1 MEAAERP
8 TKMRKLNADAEP
20 TAVPQ
25 DTRTPDQPLLSG
37 VEVNGA
43 VVPSTETANGSKPA
57 DEAASHNADVANGQ
71 ENVERED
78 SETEEHSQNQNEEQD
93 QESKTT
99 STDPAQQ
106 DGQPLSKNQLKKLRK
121 KQEWEAGR
129 EYRKLKRKQKMQE
142 KRARKREAREGGG
155 EQNPTSDA
163 GTVQQQNQRK
173 KPRKPVQ
180 LPITII
186 IDCGFDGLMIEKER
200 ISLGSQITR
209 SYSDNSRAPFQAHL
223 VISSWGGHLKKR
235 FDTVLNKHYLNWR
248 GVTFLE
254 EDFVEA
260 ARRADEIMKGPRG
273 GKLVGVFEKYAAAAA
288 GVQSNRLEDRQ
299 QAEHVDQRQ
308 THPNLESDTSKPAET
323 EHEAEGD
330 PAAAVD
336 SKVTEDTIA
345 NPPPTSSSSLQD
357 DSHQT
362 SQQDPALESAQ
373 KDTQPSTDSTTP
385 APTDLP
391 PQHHHPPIPKGEVV
405 YLTSDSPDTLTEL
418 SPYST
423 YIVGG
428 LVDKNRHKGICY
440 KIARERGIK
449 TAKLPIGEYMEMQ
462 SRKVLATNHV
472 VEIMVR
478 WLECGDW
485 GEAFLKVIPKRK
497 GGRLRGD
504 HDERTVDSSVAGD
517 EEREDED
524 DHEDEDVDHDND
536 NRNGA
541 AADGANH
548 GNEATE
554 LEPQVENQD

>member
-8 TKMRKLNADAEP
+8 TKMRKLDSHAEP
-20 TAVPQ
+20 SAVPQ

-43 VVPSTETANGSKPA
+43 VVPTTNTTNDNKPA
-57 DEAASHNADVANGQ
+57 DDAASHNADVANGQ

-78 SETEEHSQNQNEEQD
+78 SETDEHSQNQNEEQD

-155 EQNPTSDA
+155 EQDPTSNA

-173 KPRKPVQ
+173 KPRKPVL
-180 LPITII
+180 LPVTII
-186 IDCGFDGLMIEKER
+186 IDCSFDDLMIEKER

-260 ARRADEIMKGPRG
+260 ARRADEIMRGPRG

-288 GVQSNRLEDRQ
+288 AAAPSNRLEDSQHNQ
-299 QAEHVDQRQ
+299 QGDQ
-308 THPNLESDTSKPAET
+308 TTTAPEPGTSGPAEA
-323 EHEAEGD
+323 EAD
-330 PAAAVD
+330 PTAGIT
-336 SKVTEDTIA
+336 KDTTA
-345 NPPPTSSSSLQD
+345 KPPSTSSPSLQN

-362 SQQDPALESAQ
+362 FQNDSAASSNLESAQ
-373 KDTQPSTDSTTP
+373 KDNQPS
-385 APTDLP
+385 ADLS
-391 PQHHHPPIPKGEVV
+391 PQHTSTPIPKGEVI

>member
-1 MEAAERP
+1 MEAEERP
-8 TKMRKLNADAEP
+8 TKLRKLDSHAEP
-20 TAVPQ
+20 GAQ
-25 DTRTPDQPLLSG
+25 DTGTPDQQLLSG

-43 VVPSTETANGSKPA
+43 VVSTTNTNTTDDNKPVA
-57 DEAASHNADVANGQ
+57 DEAASNGDVVQ
-71 ENVERED
+71 EKGNVERED
-78 SETEEHSQNQNEEQD
+78 SETDEHNQNQCQDPEQS
-93 QESKTT
+93 QTT

-106 DGQPLSKNQLKKLRK
+106 DEQPLSKNQLKKLRK

-142 KRARKREAREGGG
+142 KRARKREAREGG
-155 EQNPTSDA
+155 EQDSTDGAAVQKPNP
-163 GTVQQQNQRK
+163 RK
-173 KPRKPVQ
+173 KPVQ
-180 LPITII
+180 LPITIL
-186 IDCGFDGLMIEKER
+186 IDCGFDDLMIEKER

-260 ARRADEIMKGPRG
+260 ARRADEIMRGPRG

-288 GVQSNRLEDRQ
+288 AAPSNRLGNSQRNQ
-299 QAEHVDQRQ
+299 QGDQ
-308 THPNLESDTSKPAET
+308 TTPPSAPGKA
-323 EHEAEGD
+323 EAEAD
-330 PAAAVD
+330 PAASVD
-336 SKVTEDTIA
+336 TKTTEDIA
-345 NPPPTSSSSLQD
+345 KPPSTSSSSLQD

-362 SQQDPALESAQ
+362 SQQESALESAQ
-373 KDTQPSTDSTTP
+373 KDTQPSTDSLTP

-497 GGRLRGD
+497 GGRLRED
-504 HDERTVDSSVAGD
+504 HEEHEHEHEPGHERNIDSSVAGD

-524 DHEDEDVDHDND
+524 DHDDKDND
-536 NRNGA
+536 NENNNGA
-541 AADGANH
+541 AADGVH
-548 GNEATE
+548 PGNEATE